1 MRGREPANTFD
12 GQPEG
17 MNPEQFDRLRRA
29 RLESGL
35 SVPAIAEVMDVRP
48 EYLEALE
55 RGDLGTLLGPAYV
68 RSIAVRYAVCLG
80 LDPESVAD
88 DGPDS
93 AVPAVQGGPP
103 ETGAQPETDAQPEA
117 GADVQSQTVAPAA
130 LADAP
135 RRVRRSLSSS
145 GHAERAAAATSRQAG
160 NGRRRAVPP
169 RRDRSRVRRAV
180 LVGLLVVGLLMLA
193 VATGLQFGLV
203 DIGGAR
209 FFGGGVETTASAT
222 PIPSGTT
229 GPAAA
234 GAPASEA
241 AVAGAA
247 PAATASATTLPVLE
261 ETGERGAASGAV
273 SPTTT
278 LPGSPSPE
286 AFTLVLTPTAEVWL
300 EIRDEA
306 TGRALFAGN
315 RPKSEVL
322 RLQAKG
328 PVTAVVGRPEALE
341 VSLDGR
347 LVTVPN
353 VQRWRVTG
361 EGVEAR

>member
-1 MRGREPANTFD
+1 MRAKEQANTCE
-12 GQPEG
+12 GRPEG

-35 SVPAIAEVMDVRP
+35 SVSAIAEAMDVRP
-48 EYLEALE
+48 AYLEALE
-55 RGDLGTLLGPAYV
+55 RGELGRLLGPAYV

-93 AVPAVQGGPP
+93 AVPAAQGRPP
-103 ETGAQPETDAQPEA
+103 ETGA
-117 GADVQSQTVAPAA
+117 GC
-130 LADAP
+130 
-135 RRVRRSLSSS
+135 
-145 GHAERAAAATSRQAG
+145 GERASASASRPAG

-169 RRDRSRVRRAV
+169 RRDGSRVRRAV
-180 LVGLLVVGLLMLA
+180 IVGLLVVGLLILA
-193 VATGLQFGLV
+193 VAAGLQLGVV

-222 PIPSGTT
+222 PIPSGPTA
-229 GPAAA
+229 PAAA
-234 GAPASEA
+234 GAAVGAPASEA
-241 AVAGAA
+241 EVAAA
-247 PAATASATTLPVLE
+247 PATAASATTLPVLE
-261 ETGERGAASGAV
+261 ETGERQAAGGVA

-278 LPGSPSPE
+278 VPRSPSPG

-300 EIRDEA
+300 EIRDET
-306 TGRALFAGN
+306 TGRALFVGN
-315 RPKSEVL
+315 RPKGEVL
-322 RLQAKG
+322 RLQAEG
-328 PVTAVVGRPEALE
+328 PVTAVVGRPEVLE

-347 LVTVPN
+347 PVAVPN